1 MRLFSRKILMQ
12 VLLFATIG
20 ILVISNAPSQ
30 EVGAYKLRFLK
41 EIPHSEDAFIQGLE
55 VDDLGMLIE
64 STGLY
69 GISSLRRV
77 SPSDGSIEIVRSIQ
91 SNFFAEGLTRISGKI
106 FLATWRNGVILQFDD
121 DSYTLDKSF
130 QFEGEGWG
138 LTNNGSEIIL
148 SDGTDV
154 VKFYSPNEMRLI
166 RSIRVQYQGQ
176 AVTNINELE
185 YINGEIWANI
195 WHSDDVI
202 RINPV
207 TGAVID
213 RFRPDV
219 LLPKSNRNSEAVF
232 NGIAYDSVNSLVYF
246 TGKYWP
252 NYYVYALEKNN

>member
-1 MRLFSRKILMQ
+1 M
-12 VLLFATIG
+12 
-20 ILVISNAPSQ
+20 
-30 EVGAYKLRFLK
+30 
-41 EIPHSEDAFIQGLE
+41 
-55 VDDLGMLIE
+55 
-64 STGLY
+64 
-69 GISSLRRV
+69 
-77 SPSDGSIEIVRSIQ
+77 
-91 SNFFAEGLTRISGKI
+91 
-106 FLATWRNGVILQFDD
+106 
-121 DSYTLDKSF
+121 
-130 QFEGEGWG
+130 
-138 LTNNGSEIIL
+138 
-148 SDGTDV
+148 
-154 VKFYSPNEMRLI
+154 
-166 RSIRVQYQGQ
+166 QYQGQ